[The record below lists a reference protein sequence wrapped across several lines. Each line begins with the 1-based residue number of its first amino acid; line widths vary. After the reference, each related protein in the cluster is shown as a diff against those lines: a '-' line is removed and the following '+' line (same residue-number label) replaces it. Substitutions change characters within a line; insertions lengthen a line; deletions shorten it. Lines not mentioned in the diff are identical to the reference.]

1 MFSESDI
8 LTLREKVKPYLTE
21 KRYSHTL
28 AVEKEAAYLGSIYL
42 PEKIAELRVSALL
55 HDVTKKCDF
64 EKQLQYCS
72 EFGIINSNYDMLS
85 PKVFHAKTAAELI
98 KRDFPGYATD
108 EVVRGVRWH
117 TTGRE
122 GMDLFESIVYLADYI
137 EETRTFPECVALRD
151 YFRRGIENGEDKT
164 ELFFRTMIR
173 SFDNTIGELI
183 GENAPIDPDTVG
195 ARNYFIRRTA
205 G

>member
-64 EKQLQYCS
+64 EKVLQKIRRCFIMTANGG
-72 EFGIINSNYDMLS
+72 EKHGRQ
-85 PKVFHAKTAAELI
+85 KTASPRRNPSALAHI
-98 KRDFPGYATD
+98 PFPASL
-108 EVVRGVRWH
+108 WI
-117 TTGRE
+117 
-122 GMDLFESIVYLADYI
+122 F
-137 EETRTFPECVALRD
+137 
-151 YFRRGIENGEDKT
+151 
-164 ELFFRTMIR
+164 
-173 SFDNTIGELI
+173 
-183 GENAPIDPDTVG
+183 
-195 ARNYFIRRTA
+195 
-205 G
+205 